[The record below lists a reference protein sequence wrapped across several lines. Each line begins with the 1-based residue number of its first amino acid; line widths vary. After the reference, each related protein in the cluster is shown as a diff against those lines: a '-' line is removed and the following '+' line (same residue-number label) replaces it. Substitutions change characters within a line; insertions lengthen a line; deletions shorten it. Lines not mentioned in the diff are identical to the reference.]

1 MGKKKSQKRFGHKVS
16 APGALGAQILEEK
29 FAKPSQRVKA
39 RSLKTEAKTQY
50 LDLSGVLSQVHKLED
65 DCAEQRDDGLSAEVL
80 HEQQKEEADVPHNVE
95 ALIKNFEKEAL
106 EGVNVLEEEKIFAS
120 LMSENKKSKE
130 TFMEHIRETL
140 NERHTEIQSQVDE
153 ASQCGGPKIS
163 EELQNMCKQAGEV
176 LANYRSG
183 PIPKMLKAMPKMRNW
198 LHLLYYTNPEK
209 WSAAAVYQL
218 TRLYCSQKP
227 EMVQAFYNKVLLPRC
242 RDDIAFYK
250 RLNYHLYQALSKALF
265 KPAAFFKGIILPLCM
280 GGDCTLRE
288 AVVFGSV
295 VARKSIPILASS
307 AAIMKIAQMEYSG
320 ANSIFLRILFN
331 KKYALMWKVLD
342 AVCDHYAKF
351 RCEDRKLPVLWHQ
364 SLLTFVQRYKN
375 DLSQEQK
382 DALYGLAAFHSHHA
396 ITPEV
401 RRELENSQHR
411 VVAAKTTVQ

>member
-1 MGKKKSQKRFGHKVS
+1 
-16 APGALGAQILEEK
+16 
-29 FAKPSQRVKA
+29 
-39 RSLKTEAKTQY
+39 
-50 LDLSGVLSQVHKLED
+50 
-65 DCAEQRDDGLSAEVL
+65 
-80 HEQQKEEADVPHNVE
+80 
-95 ALIKNFEKEAL
+95 
-106 EGVNVLEEEKIFAS
+106 
-120 LMSENKKSKE
+120 
-130 TFMEHIRETL
+130 IRETL
-140 NERHTEIQSQVDE
+140 NERHTEIQSQAE
-153 ASQCGGPKIS
+153 ASQCGGPNIS
-163 EELQNMCKQAGEV
+163 EELQTMCKQAGEV
-176 LANYRSG
+176 LENYRSG

-198 LHLLYYTNPEK
+198 LHLLYHTNPEK

-227 EMVQAFYNKVLLPRC
+227 EMVQIFYNKVLLPRC

-280 GGDCTLRE
+280 QGDCTLRE
-288 AVVFGSV
+288 AIVFGSV

-342 AVCDHYAKF
+342 AVCDHYVKF
-351 RCEDRKLPVLWHQ
+351 KCEHRKLPVLWHQ

-382 DALYGLAAFHSHHA
+382 DALYGLAAYHSHHA
-396 ITPEV
+396 ITPEL
-401 RRELENSQHR
+401 RRELENSQTR
-411 VVAAKTTVQ
+411 EVKLKE